1 MLRKF
6 VHTNLPL
13 TGFELGSLGPQ
24 AGMLPIEPP
33 LLVKKSIFIL
43 ILGSCK
49 IPKSGREICEV
60 RVWTENV
67 SGSSDVIAFV
77 DLSVL
82 SHGLVVGFPTLS
94 CKY

>member
-1 MLRKF
+1 M
-6 VHTNLPL
+6 PQA
-13 TGFELGSLGPQ
+13 GFELRSLGPQ

-33 LLVKKSIFIL
+33 LLVKNQVLIL

-67 SGSSDVIAFV
+67 SGCSDVITFV